1 MPNLLYGPAPVE
13 LYSYWAPTS
22 SRGEV
27 QQLKPTQKTMVREKR
42 TSRAVYGIC
51 NQISR
56 ESTLLAFI
64 VVSARS
70 GEPTN
75 HHNPFLRLQISRR
88 VICIPIN
95 ITGIIEHD
103 GFLGLPPRTH
113 RAQEWDGSVGKTV
126 SVTQKPC
133 RRRSTLKRVLIIVI
147 VGLQRLG
154 ACVHDVLNPAVS
166 SDRATASLHRP
177 QRKGEEKR
185 AGELVAHRRCG
196 AI

>member
-1 MPNLLYGPAPVE
+1 MGVGLRFWQHEHPQIAEILSG
-13 LYSYWAPTS
+13 
-22 SRGEV
+22 RGQFESIEAAARRLRFRSNHILVVHSVATTAV

-95 ITGIIEHD
+95 ITSIIE
-103 GFLGLPPRTH
+103 RAVA
-113 RAQEWDGSVGKTV
+113 RAQA
-126 SVTQKPC
+126 
-133 RRRSTLKRVLIIVI
+133 L
-147 VGLQRLG
+147 
-154 ACVHDVLNPAVS
+154 
-166 SDRATASLHRP
+166 LHEP
-177 QRKGEEKR
+177 T
-185 AGELVAHRRCG
+185 
-196 AI
+196 